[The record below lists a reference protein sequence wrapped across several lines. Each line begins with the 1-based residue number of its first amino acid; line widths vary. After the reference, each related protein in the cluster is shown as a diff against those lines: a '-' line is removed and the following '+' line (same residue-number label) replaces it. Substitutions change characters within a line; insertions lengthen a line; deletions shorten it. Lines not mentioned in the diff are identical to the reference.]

1 MLPYV
6 ENLITSW
13 GKGDDDDDDD
23 DNDDDDDDDYVTC
36 DDVRRC
42 VKRKYS
48 VVSFYIWEPAN
59 M

>member
-1 MLPYV
+1 MPYV

-48 VVSFYIWEPAN
+48 VVSFYIP
-59 M
+59 